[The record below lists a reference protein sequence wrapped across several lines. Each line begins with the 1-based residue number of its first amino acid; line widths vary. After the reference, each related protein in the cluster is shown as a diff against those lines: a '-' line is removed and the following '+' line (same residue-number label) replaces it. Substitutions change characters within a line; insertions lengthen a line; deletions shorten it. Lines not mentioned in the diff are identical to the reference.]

1 MRKHNNVFKE
11 EVKNR
16 KEIRAKAFF
25 TSSLKMKLVLIANT
39 DTNTG
44 GRLNRAVGTK
54 QKRLGACTRR

>member
-25 TSSLKMKLVLIANT
+25 TSSLKMKQPKGVSSKHRSQHRWAGL
-39 DTNTG
+39 TG
-44 GRLNRAVGTK
+44 L
-54 QKRLGACTRR
+54 